1 MKKYILPSL
10 IALAA
15 LSISASAAF
24 YSVTGLSKLFAG
36 ASLAVLIMASSLEG
50 AKLVIASLL
59 YQYWSSLNKFLR
71 TYLTAACFV
80 LMLITSMGIY
90 GFLSGA
96 YQETAALAGN
106 VDKQVELLE
115 IKKTNYEEQLAM
127 YTEEKTTLNTN
138 ITDLRN
144 GLANNKIQYT
154 NANGDLITTTSS
166 STRKSL
172 EKQLDQ
178 AIERQTTINGK
189 IDELNAQIFDLETQI
204 VDVTVNNDVASE
216 LGSLRY
222 IADIFGANMDSVVN
236 VLLLT
241 IVFVFDPLA
250 ISLVIAANFAFER
263 VRPKVKK
270 IKMTRTKK

>member
-204 VDVTVNNDVASE
+204 VDVTINNDVASE

-222 IADIFGANMDSVVN
+222 IADIFGASMDSVVN

>member
-154 NANGDLITTTSS
+154 NANGDLVTTTSS

>member
-1 MKKYILPSL
+1 MKKYLFPLL

-36 ASLAVLIMASSLEG
+36 ASLAVLIMASSLEFS
-50 AKLVIASLL
+50 KLVIASLL
-59 YQYWSSLNKFLR
+59 YQYWSSLNKILR
-71 TYLTAACFV
+71 TYLSIACFV
-80 LMLITSMGIY
+80 LIIITSLGIY
-90 GFLSGA
+90 GFLTSA

-106 VDKQVELLE
+106 VDKQVELLDT
-115 IKKTNYEEQLAM
+115 KKNNYEEQLAM
-127 YTEEKTTLNTN
+127 YTEEKTSINQS

-189 IDELNAQIFDLETQI
+189 IDELNAEIFDLETQI
-204 VDVTVNNDVASE
+204 VDVTINNDVAAE

-222 IADIFGANMDSVVN
+222 ISDLFGVGMDKVVN
-236 VLLLT
+236 ILLLI

-250 ISLVIAANFAFER
+250 ISLVIAANFAFAK
-263 VRPKVKK
+263 VKPKVKK
-270 IKMTRTKK
+270 IVITPQKK

>member
-50 AKLVIASLL
+50 AKLGIASLL

-115 IKKTNYEEQLAM
+115 IKKTNYEEQLSM

>member
-115 IKKTNYEEQLAM
+115 IKKTNYEEQLSM

>member
-1 MKKYILPSL
+1 MKKYLFPLL

-36 ASLAVLIMASSLEG
+36 ASLAVLIMASSLEFS
-50 AKLVIASLL
+50 KLVIASLL
-59 YQYWSSLNKFLR
+59 YQYWNTLNKILR
-71 TYLTAACFV
+71 TYLSIACFV
-80 LMLITSMGIY
+80 LIIITSLGIY

-96 YQETAALAGN
+96 YASTAALAGN
-106 VDKQVELLE
+106 VDKQVELLDT
-115 IKKTNYEEQLAM
+115 KKNHYEEQLAM
-127 YTEEKTTLNTN
+127 YTEEKTSINQS

-189 IDELNAQIFDLETQI
+189 IDELNAEIFDLETQI
-204 VDVTVNNDVASE
+204 VDVTINNDVAAE

-222 IADIFGANMDSVVN
+222 ISDLFGVGMDKVVN
-236 VLLLT
+236 ILLLI

-250 ISLVIAANFAFER
+250 ISLVIAANFAFAK
-263 VRPKVKK
+263 VKPKVKK
-270 IKMTRTKK
+270 IVITPQKK

>member
-222 IADIFGANMDSVVN
+222 IADIFGADMDSVVN

>member
-115 IKKTNYEEQLAM
+115 IKKNNYEEQLAM

-189 IDELNAQIFDLETQI
+189 IDELNAQIFDLETQM
-204 VDVTVNNDVASE
+204 VDVTINNDVASE

-250 ISLVIAANFAFER
+250 ISLVIAANFAFEK